1 MFKVQWLSYN
11 CPIELTIQY
20 GRGNVTTNNPTNY
33 KLAISETI
41 SEYLCFG
48 RADGDHHDILYG
60 AKRGGIV
67 WSFFLYLDISVSYG
81 LPSIQKRTSKDHF
94 SFCVIFFFF
103 GRTVMF
109 LWPLT
114 RCVYI
119 FPRYVRYDSVLR
131 EILDFNERDLYVNH
145 EFNAGISLPQ
155 TTKNLTKFFHW
166 HKDIVWKLG
175 YTCKNLYKKT

>member
-67 WSFFLYLDISVSYG
+67 WSFFISGYFCFLRPALYTKTYL
-81 LPSIQKRTSKDHF
+81 KRPFF
-94 SFCVIFFFF
+94 SLCDFFF